1 MTGRWHLASTPG
13 RKTAGLSHVKQVCGL
28 ARWSRGGRPPP
39 EGRTVTPTA
48 PASCRLP
55 GNSLRDAV
63 FHPSAW
69 SLLSSVKGKV
79 TPGTSGSPHFG
90 TRAPS
95 RGMWG
100 WADRPHSPE
109 CSPTQESLHGR
120 VHPTLRT
127 SPREDSGAR
136 WLLPSTAATP
146 CLVATCS
153 RSRDLARPPA
163 SRSGL
168 CEAVIVPTLRP

>member
-1 MTGRWHLASTPG
+1 MTGRWHLAATPG

-28 ARWSRGGRPPP
+28 ARWSRGGRPPARGP
-39 EGRTVTPTA
+39 HRHPHCARPLLE
-48 PASCRLP
+48 
-55 GNSLRDAV
+55 NSLRDTA
-63 FHPSAW
+63 FRPSAW

-95 RGMWG
+95 RGRWG
-100 WADRPHSPE
+100 WADGPHSPE

-136 WLLPSTAATP
+136 WLLPGTAATP

-163 SRSGL
+163 SWSGL